1 MTETT
6 DTRAD
11 STRQQI
17 LRAAA
22 RQFARLPYHQVGLD
36 DVLAEAELTK
46 GAMYF
51 HFRSKHALALAI
63 VEDQITRSDEAITDL
78 LGRKL
83 SGLETLIDFSYQLA
97 VRDISEDISRAALH
111 LVESIGRIEGLQTKL
126 HRHWI
131 DNLTV
136 AVQRGISEGDVVED
150 CEANDVGRL
159 LASAYMGLRQ
169 TGDLDQP
176 DLFLGDFEKLW
187 ALMLPGFVRPER
199 VEYFRQFIKR
209 RTKIAIGSTSALA
222 GSN

>member
-63 VEDQITRSDEAITDL
+63 IEDQITRSDASITDL
-78 LGRKL
+78 LARKL

-111 LVESIGRIEGLQTKL
+111 LVESIGRVEGLQTKL
-126 HRHWI
+126 HHRWI

-136 AVQRGISEGDVVED
+136 AVQRGIGEDDVIED
-150 CEANDVGRL
+150 TDARDVGRL

-169 TGDLDQP
+169 TSDLDEP
-176 DLFLGDFEKLW
+176 GPFLTDFEKLW

-199 VEYFRQFIKR
+199 IDYFRQFIKR

-222 GSN
+222 GSS

>member
-11 STRQQI
+11 LTRRQI

-22 RQFARLPYHQVGLD
+22 RQFARLPYHQVSLD
-36 DVLAEAELTK
+36 DVLAEAALTK

-63 VEDQITRSDEAITDL
+63 IEDQITLSNAAISDL
-78 LGRKL
+78 LARKL

-111 LVESIGRIEGLQTKL
+111 LVESIGRVEGLQTKL

-131 DNLTV
+131 DNLT
-136 AVQRGISEGDVVED
+136 AAIQRGTGEGDVVEHCD
-150 CEANDVGRL
+150 AHDVGRL
-159 LASAYMGLRQ
+159 LASSYMGLRQ
-169 TGDLDQP
+169 TADLDEP
-176 DLFLGDFEKLW
+176 GRFLTDFEKMW
-187 ALMLPGFVRPER
+187 ALMLPGFVHQDRIG
-199 VEYFRQFIKR
+199 YFRQFITR

-222 GSN
+222 GSS

>member
-22 RQFARLPYHQVGLD
+22 RKFAQLPFHQVGLD

-63 VEDQITRSDEAITDL
+63 IEDHIARSDAAITDL
-78 LGRKL
+78 LARKL
-83 SGLETLIDFSYQLA
+83 SGLETLIDYSYQLA

-111 LVESIGRIEGLQTKL
+111 LVESIGRIEGLQTTL

-131 DNLTV
+131 DNLTL
-136 AVQRGISEGDVVED
+136 AVQRGIGEGDVAPECD
-150 CEANDVGRL
+150 ARDVGRL
-159 LASAYMGLRQ
+159 LASSYMGLRQ
-169 TGDLDQP
+169 TADLDEP
-176 DLFLGDFEKLW
+176 ESFLTEFEKMW

-209 RTKIAIGSTSALA
+209 RSKIAIGSTSAPA
-222 GSN
+222 GLR

>member
-6 DTRAD
+6 DRRAV

-22 RQFARLPYHQVGLD
+22 HNFARLPFHQVGID
-36 DVLAEAELTK
+36 RVLAEAELTK

-51 HFRSKHALALAI
+51 HFRAKLDLALAVI
-63 VEDQITRSDEAITDL
+63 DEQSAVAAKAAADL
-78 LGRKL
+78 LARKL

-111 LVESIGRIEGLQTKL
+111 LVESIGRVEGLQTKL

-131 DNLTV
+131 DNLTA
-136 AVQRGISEGDVVED
+136 AVQRGTGEGDVVEHCD
-150 CEANDVGRL
+150 AHDVGRL
-159 LASAYMGLRQ
+159 LASSYMGLRQ
-169 TGDLDQP
+169 TADLDEP
-176 DLFLGDFEKLW
+176 GRFLTDFEKMW
-187 ALMLPGFVRPER
+187 ALMLPGFVHQDRIG
-199 VEYFRQFIKR
+199 YFRQFITR

-222 GSN
+222 GSS

>member
-63 VEDQITRSDEAITDL
+63 IEDQITRSDAAITDL
-78 LGRKL
+78 LARKL

-111 LVESIGRIEGLQTKL
+111 LVESIGRVEGLQTKL

-136 AVQRGISEGDVVED
+136 AVQRGIGEGDAIAD
-150 CEANDVGRL
+150 SDAHDVGRL

-169 TGDLDQP
+169 TSDLDEP
-176 DLFLGDFEKLW
+176 GPFLTDFEKLW

-199 VEYFRQFIKR
+199 IDYFRQFIKR

-222 GSN
+222 GSS

>member
-63 VEDQITRSDEAITDL
+63 IEDQITRSDASITDL
-78 LGRKL
+78 LARKL

-111 LVESIGRIEGLQTKL
+111 LVESIGRVEGLQTKL
-126 HRHWI
+126 HHRWI

-136 AVQRGISEGDVVED
+136 AVQRGIGEGDVISD
-150 CEANDVGRL
+150 TDAHDVGRL

-169 TGDLDQP
+169 TSDLDEP
-176 DLFLGDFEKLW
+176 GPFLTDFEKLW

-199 VEYFRQFIKR
+199 IDYFRQFIKR
-209 RTKIAIGSTSALA
+209 RTKIAIGSTAALA
-222 GSN
+222 GSS

>member
-63 VEDQITRSDEAITDL
+63 IEDQITRSDVAITDL
-78 LGRKL
+78 LARKL

-111 LVESIGRIEGLQTKL
+111 LVESIGRVEGLQTKL

-136 AVQRGISEGDVVED
+136 AVQRGIGEGDAIED
-150 CEANDVGRL
+150 SDAHDVGRL

-169 TGDLDQP
+169 TSDLDEP
-176 DLFLGDFEKLW
+176 GPFLTDFEKLW

-199 VEYFRQFIKR
+199 IDYFRQFIER

-222 GSN
+222 GSS